1 MFRCV
6 YKTIS
11 FNLVYKT
18 SVKLNSKQYTQQFV
32 LFKFG
37 LNFIVEKCENNN
49 FVYTLVA
56 NVAKSSQGIKNE
68 KFNLDESV
76 LGRVQFRKN
85 RVSSIYSRIGH

>member
-1 MFRCV
+1 MYAMKQHYNIMFLHCV

-37 LNFIVEKCENNN
+37 LNFIVEKCETTISY
-49 FVYTLVA
+49 VHYGLT
-56 NVAKSSQGIKNE
+56 
-68 KFNLDESV
+68 
-76 LGRVQFRKN
+76 
-85 RVSSIYSRIGH
+85 